1 MTRMIPLKIKDSGIV
16 EIFSDT
22 AVGLTYLH
30 GHAHSHSERIRESQ
44 RMIVIPLRVGR
55 NKDRFII
62 RRPLTLSVHESRI
75 AYAKRGQAIRLGRT
89 LMCSPLRPNPSASNV
104 IRILASHF

>member
-30 GHAHSHSERIRESQ
+30 GHAHSHIERIRESQ

-55 NKDRFII
+55 IFTLHHADVKY
-62 RRPLTLSVHESRI
+62 LTMPVSV
-75 AYAKRGQAIRLGRT
+75 
-89 LMCSPLRPNPSASNV
+89 
-104 IRILASHF
+104 

>member
-1 MTRMIPLKIKDSGIV
+1 M

-30 GHAHSHSERIRESQ
+30 GHAHSHIERIRESQ

-55 NKDRFII
+55 IF
-62 RRPLTLSVHESRI
+62 TLHHADVNI
-75 AYAKRGQAIRLGRT
+75 
-89 LMCSPLRPNPSASNV
+89 
-104 IRILASHF
+104 